1 MGKIIMTGV
10 DGNLGGHALETI
22 IPLVDKADLIL
33 TTPNPAAVEQFK
45 AEGYAARIAN
55 YMDPEQLKEAFA
67 GGDTM
72 FLVSLPQVGTKR
84 RMMHTNALV
93 SARDAGVKKVVYTSQ
108 TGAQLYENAGYEIG
122 DHRYTE
128 WLIMALGFDYAFL
141 RNSQYAEAMIAAVET
156 AAKGPGVIRNN
167 MGDGQMAHVA
177 RKDCAEAAAYAAYKL
192 DKGEISEAEY
202 FISGPKLRT
211 ISEFIALVAPAFGAE
226 VKYEFVDDEQ
236 NYAEFDA
243 MGIPRETDGKWV
255 SEEAKNSPFCSRGVV
270 TYGTAIR
277 LGQMN
282 SCTDDFT
289 KLTGKP
295 STTLEEMVANIAD
308 YGIGERHAVDEK

>member
-22 IPLVDKADLIL
+22 LPLVAKEDLIL
-33 TTPNPAAVEQFK
+33 TTPNPAAVEAFK
-45 AEGYAARIAN
+45 AQGFDARLAN
-55 YMDPEQLKEAFA
+55 YLDPEQLKEAFA
-67 GGDTM
+67 GGETM
-72 FLVSLPQVGTKR
+72 FLVSLPQVGKKR
-84 RMMHTNALV
+84 RVMHTNALV
-93 SARDAGVKKVVYTSQ
+93 AARDAGVQKVAYTSQ
-108 TGAQLYENAGYEIG
+108 TGAQLLANAGYEIA

-128 WLIMALGFDYAFL
+128 YLIMALGFDYAFL

-177 RKDCAEAAAYAAYKL
+177 RRDCAEAAAFATAKLAA
-192 DKGEISEAEY
+192 GEISHAEY

-211 ISEFIALVAPAFGAE
+211 IAEFIELVAPAFGAE
-226 VKYEFVDDEQ
+226 VKYEYVTDEE
-236 NYAEFDA
+236 NFAEFDA
-243 MGIPRETDGKWV
+243 MGIPRETDGEWLT
-255 SEEAKNSPFCSRGVV
+255 EEAKNSPFCSQGMV

-295 STTLEEMVANIAD
+295 GTTLEEMVADIANF
-308 YGIGERHAVDEK
+308 GIGERHAVDEK

>member
-22 IPLVDKADLIL
+22 IPLVDKGDLIL
-33 TTPNPAAVEQFK
+33 TTPNAEAVERFK
-45 AEGYAARIAN
+45 AQGYDARIAN
-55 YMDPEQLKEAFA
+55 YLDPEQLKEAFA
-67 GGDTM
+67 GGETM
-72 FLVSLPQVGTKR
+72 FLVSLPQVGKKR
-84 RMMHTNALV
+84 RVMHTNALIA
-93 SARDAGVKKVVYTSQ
+93 ARDAGVERVVYTSQ
-108 TGAQLYENAGYEIG
+108 TGAQMLENAGYEIA

-128 WLIMALGFDYAFL
+128 WLIMALGFKYVFL

-167 MGDGQMAHVA
+167 MGEGLMAHVA
-177 RKDCAEAAAYAAYKL
+177 RRDCAEAAAYATAGLAQGKYV
-192 DKGEISEAEY
+192 DEAF

-226 VKYEFVDDEQ
+226 VRYEYVTDEE
-236 NYAEFDA
+236 NFAEFDA
-243 MGIPRETDGKWV
+243 MGVPRETDGEWLT
-255 SEEAKNSPFCSRGVV
+255 EAAKNSPFCSQGMV

-277 LGQMN
+277 LGQMA

-295 STTLEEMVANIAD
+295 STTLEEMVANIGD
-308 YGIGERHAVDEK
+308 FGIGARHATDE